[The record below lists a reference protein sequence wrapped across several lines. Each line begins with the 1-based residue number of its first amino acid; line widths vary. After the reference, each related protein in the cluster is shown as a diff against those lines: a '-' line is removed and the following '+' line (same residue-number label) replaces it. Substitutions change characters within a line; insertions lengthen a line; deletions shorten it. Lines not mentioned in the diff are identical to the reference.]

1 MKKAQIMSKF
11 FIASLFFICAS
22 FASAQDA
29 LEIAKKNDKCD
40 ASKITVYSARM
51 VLKNKNGAE
60 RVREFTSKTK
70 KFGDV
75 EKSVFV
81 FSKPKDVEGSA
92 FLSFS
97 YEAKADGTKQ
107 DDDSW
112 LYMPA
117 LKKVRRISGS
127 GKDEDFMGSDFTF
140 DDLGSRGIY
149 KDDFTLLGQEDVD
162 GVSCFKLEA
171 KSTAVSKYPR
181 HIYWI
186 RKDNYFTQKSETY
199 DKKDALK
206 RVMTIKKAEVIDGF
220 YTQTSFYMEDVQT
233 GHSTLIEM
241 SSVSHSAPVDDNIFT
256 TSALERGIVR

>member
-92 FLSFS
+92 FL
-97 YEAKADGTKQ
+97 
-107 DDDSW
+107 
-112 LYMPA
+112 
-117 LKKVRRISGS
+117 
-127 GKDEDFMGSDFTF
+127 
-140 DDLGSRGIY
+140 
-149 KDDFTLLGQEDVD
+149 
-162 GVSCFKLEA
+162 
-171 KSTAVSKYPR
+171 
-181 HIYWI
+181 
-186 RKDNYFTQKSETY
+186 
-199 DKKDALK
+199 
-206 RVMTIKKAEVIDGF
+206 
-220 YTQTSFYMEDVQT
+220 
-233 GHSTLIEM
+233 
-241 SSVSHSAPVDDNIFT
+241 
-256 TSALERGIVR
+256 

>member
-107 DDDSW
+107 D
-112 LYMPA
+112 
-117 LKKVRRISGS
+117 
-127 GKDEDFMGSDFTF
+127 E
-140 DDLGSRGIY
+140 
-149 KDDFTLLGQEDVD
+149 
-162 GVSCFKLEA
+162 VSLQLM
-171 KSTAVSKYPR
+171 R
-181 HIYWI
+181 
-186 RKDNYFTQKSETY
+186 
-199 DKKDALK
+199 
-206 RVMTIKKAEVIDGF
+206 
-220 YTQTSFYMEDVQT
+220 
-233 GHSTLIEM
+233 
-241 SSVSHSAPVDDNIFT
+241 
-256 TSALERGIVR
+256 